1 MGCAGA
7 REKIED
13 QMMLMKL
20 ERMEVQM
27 EKEKELKK
35 LSDME
40 GHTIKRRQIP
50 DYIDPKFARE
60 KQIYDD
66 DDDEELGDKKTD
78 DAQGKEKKDKNKKEK
93 DKKDKEFIS
102 SVYFEVMRKIKKNI

>member
-13 QMMLMKL
+13 RMMLVKL

-35 LSDME
+35 LSELE
-40 GHTIKRRQIP
+40 GH
-50 DYIDPKFARE
+50 
-60 KQIYDD
+60 
-66 DDDEELGDKKTD
+66 
-78 DAQGKEKKDKNKKEK
+78 
-93 DKKDKEFIS
+93 
-102 SVYFEVMRKIKKNI
+102 